1 MVEPTTGFEPIPP
14 SYEDGALPITL
25 KPAFIAENDSFKV
38 KLNNHMKLSA
48 WIDSLS
54 EFVINIVQS
63 WFAVAVQTVIFL
75 VWVTIN
81 LAFICQIVY
90 FDLTVFVIFILFN
103 CAVMAES
110 VFYSLM
116 IMTASTRRA
125 IETLKADHDMIAS
138 LKAEIENLK
147 RNQK

>member
-1 MVEPTTGFEPIPP
+1 
-14 SYEDGALPITL
+14 
-25 KPAFIAENDSFKV
+25 
-38 KLNNHMKLSA
+38 MKLSA

-138 LKAEIENLK
+138 LKAEIEDLK